1 MTATTAERARARL
14 EALAGAGLDTRT
26 FATGAIEILRGA
38 LPFSAACL
46 ATADPA
52 TELVTGTVKWGG
64 LTDAEDDIWA
74 HQEYVVEDQ
83 YSFLDVTR
91 RPGGVTT
98 AAAETSGDVSRLPRF
113 HEFFT
118 PCYDFGDELRVSAP
132 VDGAV
137 WGFVALFRDGGGR
150 FTPAEMDFASSVAS
164 LFGRGLRGGLVV
176 GAVETVAGP
185 DGPAVLVVDQ
195 AGDVVQSGAGAEA
208 RLADLGGPGN
218 GPLPFSLVAL
228 VGAAR
233 RYAAGRLD
241 RLPRTRLRTRS
252 GLWVVAHASPLASR
266 DGIGTESS
274 GRGTRIGTDVV
285 VTIEEARPPE
295 IVPLV
300 VAAFGLTPREQD
312 VVRMV
317 LQGHGTAEI
326 ASALHLSAYTVQDH
340 LKAVFAKVGVRSR
353 RELTARVFFDQY
365 APRLAEGRGVA
376 PSGWFASGTVAGAP
390 TTTAS

>member
-1 MTATTAERARARL
+1 MTATTAERARTRL
-14 EALAGAGLDTRT
+14 EALASAGLDTPA

-64 LTDAEDDIWA
+64 LTNNEDDIWA
-74 HQEYVVEDQ
+74 HQEYVVDNQ
-83 YSFLDVTR
+83 YSFTDVTR

-98 AAAETSGDVSRLPRF
+98 AAAETGGEPSRLPRF

-132 VDGAV
+132 ADGAT
-137 WGFVALFRDGGGR
+137 WGFIALFRDGSGR
-150 FTPAEMDFASSVAS
+150 FTPAEMDFASSVGP
-164 LFGRGLRGGLVV
+164 LFGRGLRGGLVA
-176 GAVETVAGP
+176 GAVDTVTGP
-185 DGPAVLVVDQ
+185 DGPAVLVVDH
-195 AGDVVQSGAGAEA
+195 AGEVVQAGAGATA
-208 RLADLGGPGN
+208 RLLDLGATEN
-218 GPLPFSLVAL
+218 GPMPFSLVAL

-233 RYAAGRLD
+233 RYASGRSHQ
-241 RLPRTRLRTRS
+241 LPRTRLRTRS
-252 GLWVVAHASPLASR
+252 GQWVVAHASPMASR
-266 DGIGTESS
+266 DGS
-274 GRGTRIGTDVV
+274 GTDVV

-326 ASALHLSAYTVQDH
+326 ATALHLSSYTVQDH

-353 RELTARVFFDQY
+353 RELTSRVFFDQY

-376 PSGWFASGTVAGAP
+376 PSGWFAPGTPPCVP
-390 TTTAS
+390 TTTAV

>member
-1 MTATTAERARARL
+1 MTATTAERARIRL
-14 EALAGAGLDTRT
+14 EALAGAGLDTHA

-64 LTDAEDDIWA
+64 LTDAEDDVWA
-74 HQEYVVEDQ
+74 HQEYVVTDQ
-83 YSFLDVTR
+83 YSFFDVTR

-98 AAAETSGDVSRLPRF
+98 AAQETGGEPTQLPRF

-132 VDGAV
+132 ADGAV
-137 WGFVALFRDGGGR
+137 WGYLALFRDGAGR
-150 FTPAEMDFASSVAS
+150 FTPAEMDFASSVGA
-164 LFGRGLRGGLVV
+164 LFGRGLRSGLVA
-176 GAVETVAGP
+176 GAVQTVAGP
-185 DGPAVLVVDQ
+185 DGPAVLVVDG
-195 AGDVVQSGAGAEA
+195 AGEVVQAGAGAEA
-208 RLADLGGPGN
+208 RLADLGGPGC

-233 RYAAGRLD
+233 RYAAGRFD

-252 GLWVVAHASPLASR
+252 GQWVVAHASPLASR
-266 DGIGTESS
+266 DGS
-274 GRGTRIGTDVV
+274 GTDVV

-317 LQGHGTAEI
+317 LQGHGTTEI
-326 ASALHLSAYTVQDH
+326 AAALHLSGYTVQDH

-365 APRLAEGRGVA
+365 APRMAEGRGVA
-376 PSGWFASGTVAGAP
+376 PSGWYAPGTAAGPA
-390 TTTAS
+390 TTTSA

>member
-1 MTATTAERARARL
+1 MTATTAERARTRL

-26 FATGAIEILRGA
+26 FAAGAIDILRAA

-64 LTDAEDDIWA
+64 LTDAEDKVWA
-74 HQEYVVEDQ
+74 HQEYVVEGQ
-83 YSFLDVTR
+83 YTFFDVTR

-98 AAAETSGDVSRLPRF
+98 AALETGDEVSRLPRF
-113 HEFFT
+113 SEFFT
-118 PCYDFGDELRVSAP
+118 PYYDFGDEMRVASP

-137 WGFVALFRDGGGR
+137 WGYIALFRDGGGR
-150 FTPAEMDFASSVAS
+150 FTPAEMEFASSVGP
-164 LFGRGLRGGLVV
+164 LFGRGLRGGLVA
-176 GAVETVAGP
+176 GAVEAVAVP
-185 DGPAVLVVDQ
+185 DGPAVIVVDH
-195 AGDVVQSGAGAEA
+195 AGEVVQAGAGAEA
-208 RLADLGGPGN
+208 RLTDLGGPGT

-233 RYAAGRLD
+233 RYAAGRLEH
-241 RLPRTRLRTRS
+241 LPRTRLRTRS
-252 GLWVVAHASPLASR
+252 GQWVVAHASPLASR
-266 DGIGTESS
+266 DGC
-274 GRGTRIGTDVV
+274 GTDVV

-317 LQGHGTAEI
+317 LQGVGTAEI
-326 ASALHLSAYTVQDH
+326 AAALHLSAYTVQDH

-365 APRLAEGRGVA
+365 APRMAAGCGVA
-376 PSGWFASGTVAGAP
+376 PSGWFAPSVPGTGAP
-390 TTTAS
+390 PATTTPA